1 MRAYT
6 IRRLLLSIPAVLMTL
21 VLIFFMLRILPGDVA
36 EAMLLGGASG
46 TSGEA
51 VPKEVREAL
60 LKDLG
65 LDKPIPV
72 QLAQFIWGVVRGDM
86 GKSLYTN
93 KSVWYEIGQRAPITV
108 QISLLALF
116 LGLLV
121 GIPIGIITAI
131 KQDSLPDY
139 VLRFFSIM
147 FLAIPS
153 FWLGLVVLLVGAS
166 AFNWMP
172 PVGRHVFWEGP
183 LDSLKQ
189 SMWPS
194 LILASHSTAV
204 IARMTRSTM
213 LEVLREDYI
222 RTARAKGLAE
232 QVVIIR
238 HALKNALIPVVTIA
252 GLAFGGLLAGTV
264 ILERVFTIPGMG
276 TLFINGINRRDYPIV
291 QAVVFV
297 IAISFVVVNLV
308 VDLLYGWLDPRIS
321 YGHG

>member
-1 MRAYT
+1 MRAYI
-6 IRRLLLSIPAVLMTL
+6 IRRLLFSIPAVLMTL
-21 VLIFFMLRILPGDVA
+21 ILIFLMLRILPGDVA
-36 EAMLLGGASG
+36 ETMLLGGASG
-46 TSGEA
+46 NAGMII
-51 VPKEVREAL
+51 PKEVHDAL
-60 LKDLG
+60 VKDLG

-72 QLAQFIWGVVRGDM
+72 QLAQFIWGVVRGDL
-86 GKSLYTN
+86 GKSLYSNET
-93 KSVWYEIGQRAPITV
+93 VWNYIGQRAPITL
-108 QISLLALF
+108 QISIMALF
-116 LGLLV
+116 LGLFF
-121 GIPIGIITAI
+121 GIPIGVITAI

-153 FWLGLVVLLVGAS
+153 FWLGLVVLLVGATL
-166 AFNWMP
+166 FNWMP
-172 PVGRHVFWEGP
+172 PVGRNVFWEGP
-183 LDSLKQ
+183 LESLRQ
-189 SMWPS
+189 SIWPS

-232 QVVIIR
+232 QVVIVR

-276 TLFINGINRRDYPIV
+276 TLFINSITRRDYPIIQGIV
-291 QAVVFV
+291 LV
-297 IAISFVVVNLV
+297 IAISFVFVNLI

-321 YGHG
+321 YGSG